1 MIEITMISGKT
12 YYKKMEQNTERSNV
26 GDMQKLMSGK
36 GNAVEAYSTESFSQE
51 DKVFLSPFNIESF
64 RIIL

>member
-12 YYKKMEQNTERSNV
+12 YYKKMEKSTERSNV

-36 GNAVEAYSTESFSQE
+36 GNAVEAYSTASFNQE

>member
-1 MIEITMISGKT
+1 MIEITMISGKI
-12 YYKKMEQNTERSNV
+12 YYKKMEQSTERSNV

-36 GNAVEAYSTESFSQE
+36 GNAIEAYSNESLNPE

>member
-1 MIEITMISGKT
+1 MIEITMISGKI
-12 YYKKMEQNTERSNV
+12 YYKKMEQSTERSNV

-36 GNAVEAYSTESFSQE
+36 GNTVEAYSTESFNQE

>member
-1 MIEITMISGKT
+1 MIEITMISGKI
-12 YYKKMEQNTERSNV
+12 YYKKMEQSTERSNV

-36 GNAVEAYSTESFSQE
+36 GNAVEAYSNESLNPK

>member
-1 MIEITMISGKT
+1 MIEITMISGKKKK
-12 YYKKMEQNTERSNV
+12 KKMEQNTERSNV

-36 GNAVEAYSTESFSQE
+36 GNAVEAYSTESFSQK